1 MRGMRF
7 NGQKASPEEAY
18 EFAKNDFVTM
28 QEHFCNYPEL
38 KKLKNEIEWDVF
50 WKIVK
55 EISAKSG
62 IDHKHLNKLDKDSI
76 LGINDISDLGGE
88 QYDVTGAY
96 LPNLNAVLI
105 DYNVIKKYSAQYN
118 ISEKMMSLDSIFHEF
133 VHSLSNVKISE
144 KQLSSN
150 NDTVAIKS
158 TDMGYFTEESTIALN
173 RDKVVYQK
181 ESEKFRLVNEAV
193 TQGIAK
199 EIFDQ
204 YIQRTGSFSKKEIED
219 YHENFYD
226 AKINIYTFFVN
237 NLKKICDVV
246 GEKAGV
252 QGDVV
257 WKGFVRGIFY
267 HKPLEDATVKKWFA
281 NAFSETF
288 LSELAYITS
297 LEEFTQLIEKYKL
310 R

>member
-18 EFAKNDFVTM
+18 AFAKNDFVTM

-62 IDHKHLNKLDKDSI
+62 IDYKHLNKLGKDSI
-76 LGINDISDLGGE
+76 LGINDISDLGDE

-105 DYNVIKKYSAQYN
+105 DYNVIKKYSTQYN
-118 ISEKMMSLDSIFHEF
+118 VSEKMVAIDSIFHEF

-150 NDTVAIKS
+150 NDTVAIRS
-158 TDMGYFTEESTIALN
+158 TDMGYFTEESTIASN

-219 YHENFYD
+219 YHENYYD
-226 AKINIYTFFVN
+226 AKINIYNFFVN

-310 R
+310 G